1 MPVPAITES
10 EWIVMEALW
19 EEAPL
24 TASQV
29 IRAVAVSQSWADN
42 TVRTLLARLVE
53 KGALKVGENAS
64 GVKEFSPLVKRET
77 CVRAESR
84 SFLQRVFRGASK
96 PLLAHFASNVKLTP
110 VEVEELKQLLD
121 ASLKDKP

>member
-19 EEAPL
+19 ENAPR

-29 IRAVAVSQSWADN
+29 VKAVAAQGWADN

-53 KGALKVGENAS
+53 KGALKAGENAS

-77 CVRAESR
+77 CVRAESH
-84 SFLQRVFRGASK
+84 SFLKRVFRGASK
-96 PLLAHFASNVKLTP
+96 PLLAHFASNVKLSP
-110 VEVEELKQLLD
+110 EEVEELKRLLD
-121 ASLKDKP
+121 ASLKNKP

>member
-10 EWIVMEALW
+10 EWIIMESLW
-19 EEAPL
+19 EEAPR

-29 IRAVAVSQSWADN
+29 IKSVAAPQGWADN

-53 KGALKVGENAS
+53 KGALKAGENAS

-110 VEVEELKQLLD
+110 EEVDELKRLLD
-121 ASLKDKP
+121 ESLKHQP

>member
-1 MPVPAITES
+1 MPVPAITDS
-10 EWIVMEALW
+10 EWIIMEALW
-19 EEAPL
+19 EEAPR

-29 IRAVAVSQSWADN
+29 IKAVAASQGWADN

-53 KGALKVGENAS
+53 KGALKAGENAS
-64 GVKEFSPLVKRET
+64 GVKEFSPVVKREA

-110 VEVEELKQLLD
+110 EEVEELKLLLD
-121 ASLKDKP
+121 AQLKNKP